1 MSARISKRTRR
12 VNMLAGLLIIATA
25 NPSLAASGTVDPA
38 VPGVFRAACVKVDI
52 TPDTPQWLQ
61 GYGPRRS
68 EGVHDRIYHR
78 IVAMDDGTT
87 TFYLVS
93 TDICTISPSF
103 YHAFQEKLQ
112 GETEIKPQ
120 QVWWSTT
127 HTHSA
132 PHVGPQDMGRLFV
145 QTLGDRF
152 SIQHDTAYWSRVT
165 DVLVKGI
172 QEAQSRLEPAR
183 LGIGS
188 GTAHANVNRRQRNAD
203 GRTVLGVN
211 PDGVADRQLGLIR
224 LERANGG
231 LIALIANYAIH
242 ATALGGRNR
251 LISGDVPGFVSE
263 YVERKLGAP
272 LLFINGAEGDV
283 APLYSVG
290 TDFNHPRLR
299 QCETIL
305 RDGIITVNESIT
317 NTTADVAFSI
327 GKTVIETPRRAGLE
341 WPESLAEYASVSEQG
356 AAQLRV
362 PVYSL
367 TINDDT
373 VLWAAPLEL
382 FSQIAINVRNA
393 SPFANTFYFGLTNGS
408 LLYLPT
414 KAAFDDGGY
423 EPNVSPFTDQA
434 EVDFTTG
441 VIRYLRSLKSR
452 PQQ

>member
-1 MSARISKRTRR
+1 
-12 VNMLAGLLIIATA
+12 MLAGLLIIATA
-25 NPSLAASGTVDPA
+25 NPAMAANGTVDPA
-38 VPGVFRAACVKVDI
+38 VSGGFRAACVKVDI

-87 TFYLVS
+87 TFFLVS

-103 YHAFQEKLQ
+103 YHTFQERLQ

-145 QTLGDRF
+145 RALGDRF
-152 SIQHDTAYWSRVT
+152 SIQHDTAYWDRVT

-172 QEAQSRLEPAR
+172 QQAQSRLEPAR

-211 PDGVADRQLGLIR
+211 PDGIVDRQLGLIR
-224 LERANGG
+224 LEHTNGE
-231 LIALIANYAIH
+231 LMALIANYAIH

-263 YVERKLGAP
+263 HVERKLGAP

-299 QCETIL
+299 ECETIL

-317 NTTADVAFSI
+317 DTTADVAFSI
-327 GKTVIETPRRAGLE
+327 GKTVVETPRRAGLE
-341 WPESLAEYASVSEQG
+341 WPDSLAEYASVSERG
-356 AAQLRV
+356 VAQVRV

-367 TINDDT
+367 TINNDT

-393 SPFANTFYFGLTNGS
+393 SPFAHTFYFGLTNGS

-414 KAAFDDGGY
+414 KAAFGEGGY

-434 EVDFTTG
+434 EADFTTG
-441 VIRYLRSLKSR
+441 VVRHLRELGR
-452 PQQ
+452 R